1 MRREIFPCRTR
12 ERPRASWQS
21 ANTRLKCLFS
31 SCCVLKLDVKD
42 SVQFGV
48 EHSHQVDGS
57 YDTEP
62 TGRKW
67 SSKRHLRCFS
77 EGFSSLFIDIYQ
89 WLVWH
94 FLLLVSGGFYS
105 CRSTVA
111 LLSDLS
117 ATFFYLN
124 FHFCPSDLFF
134 VWNFFFFKTTIQSLL
149 WMNATTVGLTSLPI
163 ICPYSFFLPF
173 FFFLCDKRWP

>member
-1 MRREIFPCRTR
+1 MWREIFPRRTR
-12 ERPRASWQS
+12 EHPRASWQS

-67 SSKRHLRCFS
+67 SSKRHMRCFFRRVFLIIHWYLS
-77 EGFSSLFIDIYQ
+77 VAGVTVPFARFWRFLFMWKYGGTVI
-89 WLVWH
+89 WLECNL
-94 FLLLVSGGFYS
+94 FLFELS
-105 CRSTVA
+105 
-111 LLSDLS
+111 LLSVSSFLCVKCFS
-117 ATFFYLN
+117 FL
-124 FHFCPSDLFF
+124 
-134 VWNFFFFKTTIQSLL
+134 TTIQSLL
-149 WMNATTVGLTSLPI
+149 WRNATTVGLTSLPI
-163 ICPYSFFLPF
+163 CPYIYIFFLPF
-173 FFFLCDKRWP
+173 FFMCLQQWP